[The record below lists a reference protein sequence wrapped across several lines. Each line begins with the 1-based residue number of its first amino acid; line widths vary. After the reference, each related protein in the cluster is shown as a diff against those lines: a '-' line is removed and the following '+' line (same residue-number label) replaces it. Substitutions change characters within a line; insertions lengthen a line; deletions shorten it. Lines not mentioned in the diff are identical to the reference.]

1 MRKILLAYDG
11 SEPSQRALE
20 TVADLARAT
29 GAPVTVVSVIPRHQ
43 GRIASDPW
51 DTRDDHTRALAE
63 ARSRLRERGIEV
75 ALAEPVGEPAPE
87 IERIA
92 EEGGYDTVVVGS
104 RGLNGLERF
113 LVGSVSEHVATHAHA
128 TVVVVR

>member
-1 MRKILLAYDG
+1 MRGMGALDP
-11 SEPSQRALE
+11 ERAQ
-20 TVADLARAT
+20 A
-29 GAPVTVVSVIPRHQ
+29 G
-43 GRIASDPW
+43 GR
-51 DTRDDHTRALAE
+51 
-63 ARSRLRERGIEV
+63 RLRDLGIEA

-87 IERIA
+87 IERVA

-104 RGLNGLERF
+104 RGLSGLERF